1 MLGEKEQ
8 QAVEPHPEFNLSLQ
22 EYNYVFR
29 VFDKQNAGEIHINQV
44 QELVNK
50 FDQATLKD
58 GRKLGA

>member
-29 VFDKQNAGEIHINQV
+29 VFDKYNAGEIHINQV

-50 FDQATLKD
+50 FD
-58 GRKLGA
+58 